1 MYERVILLTKIEI
14 IDYNSWSP
22 YEGFA
27 EGSGRSEKIWL
38 QSSEGRIGLFKFP
51 KIDPKI
57 NDITTEHISEH
68 IAYQLGLILGVK
80 TAEIAL
86 GTYNNRQGCMSY
98 QLNKSNEEIMEG
110 FSFIIGKHPD
120 YDMNTMREKESGRYY
135 CIEHL
140 MEVSDSLD
148 IRNKW
153 LQMMIFDYIIG
164 NTDRHQ
170 NNWAVLNRYMCEDK
184 NNIYEACPLYDNGSS
199 LCCYVNG
206 EMIES
211 YLGRDKKRFQAL
223 VDSKS
228 QSMIR
233 IDGYVKKHPTHR
245 EVVTYLVENFSKA
258 GYIAHD
264 FCMKLTKETI
274 NELMDNY
281 SEVLSVPKVEL
292 IKRFLIGKMEMLGD
306 ILVECGR

>member
-1 MYERVILLTKIEI
+1 MTKIEI

-57 NDITTEHISEH
+57 NDITTEHI
-68 IAYQLGLILGVK
+68 
-80 TAEIAL
+80 
-86 GTYNNRQGCMSY
+86 
-98 QLNKSNEEIMEG
+98 
-110 FSFIIGKHPD
+110 
-120 YDMNTMREKESGRYY
+120 
-135 CIEHL
+135 
-140 MEVSDSLD
+140 
-148 IRNKW
+148 
-153 LQMMIFDYIIG
+153 IIG

-233 IDGYVKKHPTHR
+233 IDGYVKKLPTHR
-245 EVVTYLVENFSKA
+245 EVVTY
-258 GYIAHD
+258 
-264 FCMKLTKETI
+264 
-274 NELMDNY
+274 
-281 SEVLSVPKVEL
+281 
-292 IKRFLIGKMEMLGD
+292 
-306 ILVECGR
+306 